1 MADLTLDRSKGYMLV
16 IVNTEFKHFRTLDVS
31 KEDVKLCQELNTK
44 LNCKLDL
51 KENVDLDATKSM
63 IAEAVEAI
71 NASDEYEWLMVV
83 ISSHGELAYNNT
95 IRDSELVIRCKDSLK
110 DPGVTWMPTRDIVE
124 AFGEKKCRKLKNKP
138 KIFIIAACR
147 GSIHSFYIS
156 VVSISPWFLYLRGFY
171 ISVVSISPWFLYFL
185 SSLVT

>member
-16 IVNTEFKHFRTLDVS
+16 IVNTEFKHLDNLDAS

-51 KENVDLDATKSM
+51 KENVDFDATKSM
-63 IAEAVEAI
+63 IDEAVEAI

-83 ISSHGELAYNNT
+83 ISSDGILAYNKT
-95 IRDSELVIRCKDSLK
+95 IQDVEHVIGCKDSEK
-110 DPGVTWMPTRDIVE
+110 DSVVKWMPTRDIVE

-171 ISVVSISPWFLYFL
+171 IFYRVW
-185 SSLVT
+185 